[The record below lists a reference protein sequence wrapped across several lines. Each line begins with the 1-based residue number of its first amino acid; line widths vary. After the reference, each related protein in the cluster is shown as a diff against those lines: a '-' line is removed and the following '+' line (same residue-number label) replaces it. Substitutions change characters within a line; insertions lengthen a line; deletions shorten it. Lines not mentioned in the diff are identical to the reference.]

1 MNINTELYKVFY
13 YVAKNESIT
22 GGANELMISQ
32 PAVSKSIK
40 LLEGQLNTILFN
52 RKNNGVSLTNAGET
66 IYYKIKKAM
75 ELITS
80 AEEDIKNLNNMETGN
95 INIGAGNTIIAK
107 YLMPYI
113 NEFHKK
119 YPKINIKVNT
129 LVTSELLKMQ
139 QIGLIDIVFTHFPYN
154 IPTNFECVK
163 LKKLHD
169 VLVVNS
175 SSKYLSKTI
184 SKDDLTK
191 LPLILLPYGASNR
204 KSFDNY
210 CVNNNIVINPLMEV
224 GSESIIEECSQS
236 GLGVGLITKE
246 YALEKLNNKELFE
259 LKMNFKFDE
268 KDLGYVIDPI
278 KKNSIIIKNFINL
291 LK

>member
-1 MNINTELYKVFY
+1 MNIDTELYKVFY

-40 LLEGQLNTILFN
+40 LLESQLNTILFN
-52 RKNNGVSLTNAGET
+52 RRNNGVSLTNAGEI
-66 IYYKIKKAM
+66 IYSKIKKAM
-75 ELITS
+75 ELISS

-95 INIGAGNTIIAK
+95 INIGAGNTIITK
-107 YLMPYI
+107 YLMPFI
-113 NEFHKK
+113 NKFHEK
-119 YPKINIKVNT
+119 YPNINIKVNT
-129 LVTSELLKMQ
+129 LVTSELLKLQ
-139 QIGLIDIVFTHFPYN
+139 QLGLVDIVFTHFPYD
-154 IPTNFECVK
+154 IPSNFETVVV
-163 LKKLHD
+163 KKLHD
-169 VLVVNS
+169 TLIVNKN
-175 SSKYLSKTI
+175 SKYLNKTI
-184 SKDDLTK
+184 TKKDLTK

-210 CVNNNIVINPLMEV
+210 CNNNNIVINPLMEV
-224 GSESIIEECSQS
+224 GSEIIIEECSLS

-246 YALEKLNNKELFE
+246 YALDKLNSSELFE
-259 LKMNFKFDE
+259 LKTNFNFDE

-278 KKNSIIIKNFINL
+278 KKNSIIIKNFIKI